1 MSMASAA
8 KPACT
13 WFAPI
18 APAAVRV
25 HAVDCWGHG
34 LDPCPF
40 PYCPLCSL
48 PIDCSVVVRVEVDGS
63 DAAILDIF
71 GFFGVTMSAT
81 VEMRREKEC

>member
-1 MSMASAA
+1 M
-8 KPACT
+8 
-13 WFAPI
+13 
-18 APAAVRV
+18 

-34 LDPCPF
+34 LEQDNVD
-40 PYCPLCSL
+40 LCSQ

-71 GFFGVTMSAT
+71 GFFDDVTMGAT